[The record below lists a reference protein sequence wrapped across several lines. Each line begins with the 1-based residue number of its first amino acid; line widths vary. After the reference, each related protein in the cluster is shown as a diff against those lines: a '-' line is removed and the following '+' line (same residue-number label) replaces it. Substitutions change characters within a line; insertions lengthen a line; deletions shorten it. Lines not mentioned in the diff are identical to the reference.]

1 MCREKQNMRNR
12 IFHYRMNGVITV
24 EMSYILPM
32 VFWTFLAVIY
42 MIFYFHDKNI
52 MIGAAAET
60 AVVGAQLERKPDEK
74 DRTDLEG
81 FYQQR
86 IAGKL
91 ILFPETAAEAEIL
104 KKNVIVTAT
113 AEKGR
118 MGLTVEQRAAITK
131 PEEKIRKKRLM
142 ENGIES
148 ERGEN
153 DENNDSGGERDNFE

>member
-104 KKNVIVTAT
+104 KKRDRYGNSRERSYGADSRTAGSDYKT
-113 AEKGR
+113 
-118 MGLTVEQRAAITK
+118 
-131 PEEKIRKKRLM
+131 
-142 ENGIES
+142 
-148 ERGEN
+148 
-153 DENNDSGGERDNFE
+153 GGKNS

>member
-91 ILFPETAAEAEIL
+91 ILF
-104 KKNVIVTAT
+104 
-113 AEKGR
+113 
-118 MGLTVEQRAAITK
+118 QRL
-131 PEEKIRKKRLM
+131 RQRQ
-142 ENGIES
+142 
-148 ERGEN
+148 R
-153 DENNDSGGERDNFE
+153 F